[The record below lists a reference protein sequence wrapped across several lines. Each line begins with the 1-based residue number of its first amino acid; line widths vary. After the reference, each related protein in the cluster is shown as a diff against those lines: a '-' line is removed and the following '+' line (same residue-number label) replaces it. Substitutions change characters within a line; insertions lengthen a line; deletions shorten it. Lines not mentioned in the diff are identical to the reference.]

1 MLEYAHMPSMSSIS
15 VSVSDAD
22 LEPGQKMQLVV
33 SISPPRGW
41 RLVSQNGQ
49 ELVYE
54 RSGPGGSGSTNFE
67 IRAFTTVKSC

>member
-1 MLEYAHMPSMSSIS
+1 MPSMSSIS

-22 LEPGQKMQLVV
+22 IGAGQKMQLVV

-41 RLVSQNGQ
+41 KLISQNGQ

-54 RSGPGGSGSTNFE
+54 RSEPGGSDSTNFE
-67 IRAFTTVKSC
+67 IRAYTTVKSC